1 MKTTYLAYHYM
12 NGDFIE
18 ALESN
23 SLKTIWHY
31 TYMWMRMNIN
41 LCAPSTSF
49 DVFNKDTDEVIM
61 SGYFITS
68 ETGEREFC
76 LYEYTHQK
84 EAIICKRCE
93 L

>member
-18 ALESN
+18 VLESN

-31 TYMWMRMNIN
+31 TYMWMRMNID
-41 LCAPSTSF
+41 LYSPSTSF
-49 DVFNKDTDEVIM
+49 DVINKDTGEVIM

-68 ETGEREFC
+68 ETGEREFY
-76 LYEYTHQK
+76 LHEYTHQK
-84 EAIICKRCE
+84 EAAICKRCE